1 MRCFVAGVIFL
12 FLFASNAY
20 ALGDGYNVNGLEV
33 KPTITLDGEYNDNI
47 TRSTNGKAGSWVT
60 VVTPA
65 LDVTAGGES
74 SNITLHYDLSSGN
87 DSRNIDSYI
96 DHTAG
101 GGVHKELTHRA
112 IFDATASYHKG
123 HDSRGT
129 TFTGIVT
136 GFNTP
141 DKWHETSVTGQLT
154 YGSPKA
160 KGRIVFEGGFASQR
174 YDNHRS
180 LTVTRDIDTGEAGG
194 TFFFRV
200 MPKTFALLGG
210 TYTSYDYKLATSL
223 LDSNEVDA
231 FVGLTWEATAK
242 TSGTIKVGWQRKK
255 FKRVIRSAGNY
266 LSWDI
271 LVDWSPLTY
280 STWTLSS
287 GYQANETDGSG
298 VYIKSGDVNL
308 AWSHA
313 WSSRLQH
320 DFEVGYTLD
329 QYVGIARRDN
339 TMQTS
344 LGITYALV
352 PWLDITASYD
362 YEKRSSNLSNISYTQ
377 NVYALTFVGKL

>member
-87 DSRNIDSYI
+87 DSRNIDSYT

-112 IFDATASYHKG
+112 VFDATASYHKG

-141 DKWHETSVTGQLT
+141 DKWHETAVNAQFSYGGQN
-154 YGSPKA
+154 A
-160 KGRIVFEGGFASQR
+160 KGRLVFDGSFTVRR
-174 YDNHRS
+174 YDNHRV
-180 LTVTRDIDTGEAGG
+180 LTVARDLNTGDMGVI
-194 TFFFRV
+194 FYYRL
-200 MPKTFALLGG
+200 MPKTSALLEGR
-210 TYTSYDYKLATSL
+210 YTSFDYRLVNSPLA
-223 LDSNEVDA
+223 SNEASVLG
-231 FVGLTWEATAK
+231 GLTWDATAR

-255 FKRVIRSAGNY
+255 FRRGTQTASNN
-266 LSWDI
+266 LSWDVLI
-271 LVDWSPLTY
+271 DWSPMTY
-280 STWTLSS
+280 STWTFSS
-287 GYQANETDGSG
+287 GYQADETDGTG
-298 VYIKSGDVNL
+298 AFIKSIDVNL
-308 AWSHA
+308 TWDHA
-313 WSSRLQH
+313 WNSRLKHVIDVSYTH
-320 DFEVGYTLD
+320 DQFVGTL
-329 QYVGIARRDN
+329 RRDN
-339 TMQTS
+339 TVEAS
-344 LGITYALV
+344 IGLSYALAS
-352 PWLDITASYD
+352 WLDIATSYD
-362 YEKRSSNLSNISYTQ
+362 YEKRTSNVGRVDFTQ
-377 NVYALTFVGKL
+377 NVYSLTLTGSL